1 MKILFFVFSFIVLQ
15 LGAYSMNVENYC
27 PKAPYNL
34 TSSGGAAIAKYSG
47 ANFLTQKLI
56 EKIIQKELNKELN
69 TNFDVELKQFSNNNL
84 LNGKFHSLSVLGHD
98 VNRKGL
104 FFSTVSAQT
113 ICGYNHVKYEN
124 NSLYFLE
131 NMVVKFSARMTEND
145 LNKILNS
152 NEYVNYLKNLKF
164 KANNYVLAEITNV
177 QAKIKDNK
185 LVLKTDVLM
194 PFIFGS
200 QSHSINITTGLNVEN
215 GKINFSNIKTNN
227 SMLDLLL
234 QNSDAFLDKINPFV
248 YKVQSKEKYDIML
261 NVENVKIENNE
272 IFITGAIVI
281 PKNY

>member
-104 FFSTVSAQT
+104 FFSTVSAKT
-113 ICGYNHVKYEN
+113 ICGYNRVKYEN

-164 KANNYVLAEITNV
+164 KANNYVLAEITDV

-272 IFITGAIVI
+272 IFITGDIVI